1 MKMRNVNRELLEE
14 LSQLP
19 LVFPMSSCL
28 RIVIELLG
36 IEMERNEL
44 SPTRRSC
51 GRQYDRPH
59 SRIDDG
65 LVKQS

>member
-1 MKMRNVNRELLEE
+1 MKMRNINRELLEE

-19 LVFPMSSCL
+19 LVFQMCSCL
-28 RIVIELLG
+28 RIVVELLG
-36 IEMERNEL
+36 IEMERNKL
-44 SPTRRSC
+44 SLTGRSC

-59 SRIDDG
+59 SRIDNA